1 MAPKCDICGKT
12 YGKKSTVIQ
21 HKRIVHNQFSK
32 FSKWAEHP
40 PTKDYECEAC
50 GKLFYLESNLTKHI
64 KRFHEGTKQQK
75 DHICDSCGKA
85 YYEARDL
92 KKHMGRCATEAMTD
106 VKCEKCGKTYKNMQL
121 MRNHLRFMHLVGAK
135 NVLVCD
141 YCNKK
146 FSTKSHLRMHKDNI
160 HLENPNKHT
169 CDQCGKAV
177 YHLRKHIESVHQGLK
192 PFKCEFCGNVFATVA
207 SMQRHIRKFLLL

>member
-64 KRFHEGTKQQK
+64 KRFHEGAKQQK
-75 DHICDSCGKA
+75 EHICDSCGKA

>member
-50 GKLFYLESNLTKHI
+50 GKLFYLESSLTKHI

-75 DHICDSCGKA
+75 EHICDSCGKA
-85 YYEARDL
+85 YYEADGHDDL
-92 KKHMGRCATEAMTD
+92 AMPFVVLCD
-106 VKCEKCGKTYKNMQL
+106 D
-121 MRNHLRFMHLVGAK
+121 
-135 NVLVCD
+135 LVC
-141 YCNKK
+141 N
-146 FSTKSHLRMHKDNI
+146 
-160 HLENPNKHT
+160 
-169 CDQCGKAV
+169 
-177 YHLRKHIESVHQGLK
+177 
-192 PFKCEFCGNVFATVA
+192 
-207 SMQRHIRKFLLL
+207 